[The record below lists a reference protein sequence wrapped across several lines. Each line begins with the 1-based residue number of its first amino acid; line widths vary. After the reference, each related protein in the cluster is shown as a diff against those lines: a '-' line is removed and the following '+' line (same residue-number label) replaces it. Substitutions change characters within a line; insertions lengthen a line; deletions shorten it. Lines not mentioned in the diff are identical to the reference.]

1 MNLSKIND
9 SIALK
14 TVAWMSS
21 IWCVYFFFIWSML
34 PTVIPSLQDFVFY
47 VSGGIIQLVALPLIM
62 VGQNLA
68 GKAAEER
75 AEEDHEHLVEILAD
89 IREDHASLKAIVA
102 KLEKKK

>member
-21 IWCVYFFFIWSML
+21 IWCVYFFFLWSML
-34 PTVIPSLQDFVFY
+34 PTVFPAAQDFVFY

-75 AEEDHEHLVEILAD
+75 AEEDHEHLVEILKD
-89 IREDHASLKAIVA
+89 IQEDHQALADLVASLK
-102 KLEKKK
+102 KK